1 MLLIIPVKNVDKT
14 LFQFCSL
21 PVFIISTSYKKSME
35 LPFLDYNQDC
45 PNIVR
50 MRSNILPTEKTT
62 GRYFLFEH
70 DRHPLLNS
78 VYIYI

>member
-1 MLLIIPVKNVDKT
+1 
-14 LFQFCSL
+14 
-21 PVFIISTSYKKSME
+21 ME

-78 VYIYI
+78 VYVYV